1 MKTTL
6 SYYKKYIPLMLII
19 VVLLFT
25 QAMCELALPG
35 YMSDIIN
42 NGIIKMDQSYI
53 YKIGGLMLAVAF
65 CSVICSISANGVA
78 AKVGAVTSRDLRSA
92 LFRRVTAFSRAE
104 LEEFS
109 TASLITRSTNDVQ
122 NIQQTTVMALRFM
135 IFAPCMGIGALVKA
149 IRTSPDLTWTIVL
162 GLVAVLIIMAGL
174 FVAVMPKFK
183 TMQTKLDRLNLVV
196 KERLEGLLVIRAF
209 NTEKHEEDRFGEANT
224 DLTKIYIF
232 VNRAMSILFPAMTLI
247 MSMMGV
253 LIVWKGGQLVDT
265 HSIMIGEILAFLQ
278 YAMQVVMSFLFITMM
293 FIMLP
298 RAAVSA
304 GRIGAVL
311 DTKPTIGDPES
322 NAGTNGTVL
331 KLPEKKGFVEFKNV
345 SFAYPD
351 ASENALEN
359 ISFTAEPGQ
368 TTAIIG
374 STGSGKSTLIT
385 LVPRFYDVTGG
396 EIDIDGLNI
405 KDITQHELH
414 EKIGLVPQKG
424 LLFSGTIASNL
435 QYGKSDATEEEML
448 EACETAQ
455 AMEFINEMPD
465 GFDTEVAQGGTS
477 VSGGQKQRLS
487 IARALIKKPDIYIF
501 DDSFSALDFKTDAV
515 LRKALKEKVGGSTFI
530 IVAQRINT
538 IMDADKIV
546 VMNDGQIA
554 GTGTHRELLKTCE
567 VYKEIASSQLSEEEL
582 GREGA

>member
-42 NGIIKMDQSYI
+42 KGIILMNQSYI

-65 CSVICSISANGVA
+65 CSVVCSISANGVA

-162 GLVAVLIIMAGL
+162 GLVAVLIIMVGL
-174 FVAVMPKFK
+174 FIAVMPKFK
-183 TMQTKLDRLNLVV
+183 VMQTKLDRLNLVV

-224 DLTKIYIF
+224 DLTRIYIF

-311 DTKPTIGDPES
+311 DTKPTITDPEDK
-322 NAGTNGTVL
+322 AEANGRIL
-331 KLPEKKGFVEFKNV
+331 QIPERRGLVEFKDV

-351 ASENALEN
+351 ASENALEH
-359 ISFTAEPGQ
+359 ISFAAEPGQ

-396 EIDIDGLNI
+396 EIDIDGTNI

-435 QYGKSDATEEEML
+435 QYGKSDATDEEMR

-465 GFDTEVAQGGTS
+465 GFDTEVSQGGTS

-487 IARALIKKPDIYIF
+487 IARALIKKPEIYIF

-538 IMDADKIV
+538 IMDADKII
-546 VMNDGQIA
+546 VMNEGEIA
-554 GTGTHRELLKTCE
+554 GIGTHRELLNTCS

>member
-311 DTKPTIGDPES
+311 DTKPTISDPES

-396 EIDIDGLNI
+396 EIDIDGVNI

>member
-1 MKTTL
+1 
-6 SYYKKYIPLMLII
+6 
-19 VVLLFT
+19 
-25 QAMCELALPG
+25 
-35 YMSDIIN
+35 
-42 NGIIKMDQSYI
+42 
-53 YKIGGLMLAVAF
+53 
-65 CSVICSISANGVA
+65 
-78 AKVGAVTSRDLRSA
+78 
-92 LFRRVTAFSRAE
+92 
-104 LEEFS
+104 
-109 TASLITRSTNDVQ
+109 
-122 NIQQTTVMALRFM
+122 MALRFM

-311 DTKPTIGDPES
+311 DTKPTISDPES

-396 EIDIDGLNI
+396 EIDIDGVNI